1 MNLIY
6 VHTHDS
12 GRYMQPY
19 GIGTDNP
26 NFMRLARESF
36 MFHQAHCTAPTCS
49 CSRVGMLSGMAPHSS
64 GMFGLAHRG
73 FHMDDYHKHLS
84 HYLHDHG

>member
-19 GIGTDNP
+19 GIGTD
-26 NFMRLARESF
+26 
-36 MFHQAHCTAPTCS
+36 
-49 CSRVGMLSGMAPHSS
+49 LSLIHI
-64 GMFGLAHRG
+64 
-73 FHMDDYHKHLS
+73 
-84 HYLHDHG
+84 